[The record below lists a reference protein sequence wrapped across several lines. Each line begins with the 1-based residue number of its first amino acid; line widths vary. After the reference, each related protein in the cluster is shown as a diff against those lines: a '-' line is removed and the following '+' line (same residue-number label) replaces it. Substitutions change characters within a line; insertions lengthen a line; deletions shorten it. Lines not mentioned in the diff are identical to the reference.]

1 MKILHTSDW
10 HIGQIFKGES
20 REEEHKKFFEW
31 LRNVIEK
38 ENIDILIVAGDI
50 FDVTNPSNSAL
61 KLYYDFLFSLKELN
75 LKKVIIIGGNHDGI
89 STLQTP
95 KNILKFLDIEVISG
109 EKEELQNY
117 ENIFNIEDEVLIC
130 AVPFLRDNIVRN
142 SIEKEDV
149 LDIEQS
155 LKEGI
160 INYYNTI
167 FKKAKEINSD
177 IPIIATG
184 HFTILGSSISDSE
197 REIYIGKLKGIEK
210 NSFDM
215 FDYVAMGHLHK
226 FQEISKKI
234 YYSGS
239 PIPLS
244 FSESNQEKKVIIFD
258 THSKTITQ
266 KIIPT
271 FRNLYRIKGD
281 FNYVIEEI
289 KNIKEEMPPFIEV
302 TLTDEFLTNI
312 DEIKNIEAQAKIL
325 QINYDKE
332 NQDEIINIQNLEE
345 QITPFKVFEEIIEQ
359 TNYKENKN
367 ILIDIFKKI
376 EEDVRNED
384 N

>member
-10 HIGQIFKGES
+10 HIGQTFKGES
-20 REEEHKKFFEW
+20 REEEHKKFFKW
-31 LRNVIEK
+31 LRDVIKE

-50 FDVTNPSNSAL
+50 FDVANPSNKAL

-75 LKKVIIIGGNHDGI
+75 LKKVIIVGGNHDGVL
-89 STLQTP
+89 TLQTP
-95 KNILKFLDIEVISG
+95 KNILKFLDIEVVSG
-109 EKEELQNY
+109 EKDELQNY

-130 AVPFLRDNIVRN
+130 AIPFLRDNVVRN
-142 SIEKEDV
+142 SIEKESFS
-149 LDIEQS
+149 DIEKG

-160 INYYNTI
+160 MNYYNSI

-184 HFTILGSSISDSE
+184 HFTILGSSLSDSE
-197 REIYIGKLKGIEK
+197 REIYIGKLKGIEQ
-210 NSFDM
+210 NSFNM

-226 FQEISKKI
+226 FQKISDKI

-258 THSKTITQ
+258 SHLKTIIQ
-266 KIIPT
+266 KTIPT
-271 FRNLYRIKGD
+271 FRNLYRIVGNLND
-281 FNYVIEEI
+281 VTDEI
-289 KNIKEEMPPFIEV
+289 KKITEEMPPFIEV
-302 TLTDEFLTNI
+302 TLKDKFLTNI
-312 DEIKNIEAQAKIL
+312 DELKTLATQVKIL
-325 QINYDKE
+325 QINYD
-332 NQDEIINIQNLEE
+332 NDEIQNEIVNIQNLDY
-345 QITPFKVFEEIIEQ
+345 ITPLKIFEEVIE
-359 TNYKENKN
+359 KIDEDEKS

-376 EEDVRNED
+376 EEDIRDED

>member
-167 FKKAKEINSD
+167 FKKAKEINSG

-226 FQEISKKI
+226 FQKISKKI

-345 QITPFKVFEEIIEQ
+345 QITPLKVFEEIIEQ

>member
-20 REEEHKKFFEW
+20 REEEHRKFFEW

-226 FQEISKKI
+226 FQKISKKI

-345 QITPFKVFEEIIEQ
+345 QITPLKVFEEIIEQ